1 MRLGAR
7 CRASRTVARPSLVL
21 LLLPSFF
28 RSFVRLPH
36 DDDDDDDDPRPIIG
50 EFNRR
55 RRRHRRQLITT

>member
-1 MRLGAR
+1 MRLGAGLVVL
-7 CRASRTVARPSLVL
+7 SPARPPLVVL

-28 RSFVRLPH
+28 LSFVRLPH

-55 RRRHRRQLITT
+55 HRRQLITT

>member
-1 MRLGAR
+1 MRLGAGLVVL
-7 CRASRTVARPSLVL
+7 SPARLPLV

-55 RRRHRRQLITT
+55 HRRQLITT